1 MRHVFSTLAELFDY
15 STATYSKRM
24 VSDYVDGGA
33 RYTFSSFRDK
43 CDWLS
48 GLLST
53 FGINASDKIAI
64 LSENQPNWAVAFF
77 AITTSGRIAVPML
90 PEVSPN
96 EVENILHHSDAK
108 AIFVSRKQITKI
120 SSETLA
126 QLQLV
131 IDISTFTLIKADDSK
146 YTCDGRTQ
154 RPDPMDIAA
163 IIYTSGTTGNA
174 KGVML
179 SHRNF
184 CANVLEA
191 WYAHPV
197 YRKDVFL
204 SILPLAHTYEMS
216 IGMIYPFS
224 TGSSVYY
231 IQKLPTPTILTQ
243 ALAKIRPT
251 TILSVPLII
260 EKVINHK
267 VLPTIAASRF
277 LTHLEKHLPFL
288 LHFLVGRKLMKQFGG
303 RIRFFGIGGSKLD
316 IQVETFLRK
325 IRFPYAIGYG
335 LTETAP
341 LICDAGPKRTHLG
354 STGTASHQVSVRLAD
369 VNPETGIG
377 ELQVKGPNVMLGYYK
392 DYRRTLDVMTP
403 DGWFRTGDMASTD
416 KKKRYYIHGRSGN
429 VIIGSSGENIYPEEI
444 ESVINN
450 MENVNESLVISRSGQ
465 LVALVQ
471 LIDGVIDWDLEG
483 EDRFIENME
492 KRRKEL
498 KDAVNAKV
506 SQFLKIKDVE
516 FMKEPFNKTA
526 THKIRRFLYQEN
538 QGNKENK
545 ESRTDSMNGSKNKN
559 DNNHKD
565 NGHKEDNKPLA

>member
-1 MRHVFSTLAELFDY
+1 MRHDFNTLAELYDY
-15 STATYSKRM
+15 STATYSKRT
-24 VSDYVDGGA
+24 VSDFADGGA
-33 RYTFSSFRDK
+33 HYTFSGFREK

-77 AITTSGRIAVPML
+77 AITTYGRIAVPML
-90 PEVSPN
+90 PELSAN
-96 EVENILHHSDAK
+96 EVENILRHSETK
-108 AIFVSRKQITKI
+108 AIFVSSRQMAKI
-120 SSETLA
+120 SPETMA
-126 QLQLV
+126 QLRLV

-197 YRKDVFL
+197 YRRDVFL

-231 IQKLPTPTILTQ
+231 IQKPPTPTILTQ
-243 ALAKIRPT
+243 ALTRIRPT
-251 TILSVPLII
+251 TMLSVPLII
-260 EKVINHK
+260 EKVINYK

-277 LTHLEKHLPFL
+277 LTYLQTHLPFM

-316 IQVETFLRK
+316 IQVESFLRK

-354 STGTASHQVSVRLAD
+354 STGTASHQVSVRLAN

-392 DYRRTLDVMTP
+392 DYRRTQAVMTE

-416 KKKRYYIHGRSGN
+416 KKRRYYIHGRSGN
-429 VIIGSSGENIYPEEI
+429 VIIGASGENIYPEEI

-450 MENVNESLVISRSGQ
+450 MESVNESLVISRSGQ

-492 KRRKEL
+492 KRRKEI

-526 THKIRRFLYQEN
+526 THKIGRFLYQES
-538 QGNKENK
+538 KENP
-545 ESRTDSMNGSKNKN
+545 ETPTGSPNKN
-559 DNNHKD
+559 NSNNNKD
-565 NGHKEDNKPLA
+565 NGRKEDNKPLA